1 MKKSEPAKTS
11 RRERQ
16 ILDILYRT
24 GEATAAEVRE
34 ALTDPPSYSAV
45 RATLRIL
52 EEKGHVRHQAR
63 DLRYVFMP
71 AVPREQAKR
80 SALRHLLETFFD
92 RSAEQMVATLLDG
105 SAASLTGRELDRISD
120 LIQQARKKRGP
131 Q

>member
-11 RRERQ
+11 RRESQ

-34 ALTDPPSYSAV
+34 ALPDPPSYSAV

-80 SALRHLLETFFD
+80 SALRHLLDTFFD

-105 SAASLTGRELDRISD
+105 SAASLTQRELDRISD
-120 LIQQARKKRGP
+120 LIEQARKKKG
-131 Q
+131 QQ